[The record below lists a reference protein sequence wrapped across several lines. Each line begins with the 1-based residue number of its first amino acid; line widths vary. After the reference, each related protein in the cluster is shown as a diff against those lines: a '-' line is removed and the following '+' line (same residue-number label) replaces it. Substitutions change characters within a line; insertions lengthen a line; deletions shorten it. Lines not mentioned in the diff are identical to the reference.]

1 MRPWSR
7 VGSCFWSLLAT
18 DYLYAVDSTTRF
30 VDGCTACRDLQAL
43 VLRAGSLEP
52 GRPER
57 TTVLTVCVCV
67 CVFTSAWL
75 TSRILGDDLHN
86 VKCTYG
92 ATVRA
97 G

>member
-18 DYLYAVDSTTRF
+18 DYLDAVDGTTRF
-30 VDGCTACRDLQAL
+30 VDGCTACRDLQAP

-57 TTVLTVCVCV
+57 TYYCADCVRV
-67 CVFTSAWL
+67 RMRMRT
-75 TSRILGDDLHN
+75 RISLADEL
-86 VKCTYG
+86 YFW
-92 ATVRA
+92 
-97 G
+97 